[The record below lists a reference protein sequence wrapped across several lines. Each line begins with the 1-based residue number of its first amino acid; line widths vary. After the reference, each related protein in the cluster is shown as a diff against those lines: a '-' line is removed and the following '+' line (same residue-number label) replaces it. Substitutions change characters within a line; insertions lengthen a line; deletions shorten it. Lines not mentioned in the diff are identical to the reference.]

1 MRFKV
6 GWGRGKRKKGLKKT
20 EYMDLESTY
29 PIYKKYG
36 RLKIVKYKKVVEK
49 AVSSGEIQILVGA
62 SNWRMH
68 SEVKGMILMMMD
80 PAL

>member
-1 MRFKV
+1 
-6 GWGRGKRKKGLKKT
+6 
-20 EYMDLESTY
+20 MDLESTY